1 LRNGSI
7 YWHSI
12 AGQTVFP
19 VQIACKFK
27 IPLIIWGAHQGLDQV
42 GMFSHEDRVEMSRKY
57 RHEHDLMGLEAEDLR
72 NGFEDLA
79 ESEVSAFIYPD
90 DSEVAAVGVRGV
102 YLNNYM
108 FWNSRVQ
115 HEAMISSYKYES
127 KTQTR
132 TFDSYSNSSC
142 WNYSDLHDY
151 IKLIKH
157 GFGKVLDHVSREIR
171 LNQMTRSEGADSI
184 LRYLNLKPAHDMM
197 FYDWLGV
204 NQSGFNYVI
213 NQFRNPLFWQ
223 RAKSLDWEYV
233 GPYSADKLMSICGRE
248 EFSNPYKA
256 TPKGFSTDVENEYIV
271 IGKGFV

>member
-57 RHEHDLMGLEAEDLR
+57 RHEHDLMGFEAEDLL
-72 NGFEDLA
+72 NGFEGLA

-108 FWNSRVQ
+108 FWNSRLQ
-115 HEAMISSYKYES
+115 HEAMIRSYKYES

-142 WNYSDLHDY
+142 WNYSDLHDF

-171 LNQMTRSEGADSI
+171 LNQMT
-184 LRYLNLKPAHDMM
+184 K
-197 FYDWLGV
+197 
-204 NQSGFNYVI
+204 
-213 NQFRNPLFWQ
+213 
-223 RAKSLDWEYV
+223 
-233 GPYSADKLMSICGRE
+233 
-248 EFSNPYKA
+248 
-256 TPKGFSTDVENEYIV
+256 
-271 IGKGFV
+271 